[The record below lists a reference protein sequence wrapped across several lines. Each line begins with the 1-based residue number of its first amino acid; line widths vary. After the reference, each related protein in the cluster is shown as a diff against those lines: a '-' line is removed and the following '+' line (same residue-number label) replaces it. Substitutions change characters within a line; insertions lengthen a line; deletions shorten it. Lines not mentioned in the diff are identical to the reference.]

1 MTEETQ
7 EYRGGGEDNSAAGD
21 GEERQQQAVDMG
33 SATIHTQ
40 DGTIHTLTIVGPDRG
55 TSGGAP
61 GGEDH

>member
-33 SATIHTQ
+33 SGHHPHPRRRPSI
-40 DGTIHTLTIVGPDRG
+40 L
-55 TSGGAP
+55 
-61 GGEDH
+61 